1 MAVLV
6 QLSGLPGTGKTT
18 SAINLDAKKTF
29 IIDADK
35 KGLSWAG
42 WRKDYNAENK
52 NYVATSDLTKIV
64 PLLMHVSNNRPEVEV
79 IIIDTQN
86 SITSDI
92 VMMDMKKPDYNQ
104 WKELA
109 IDVYELQD
117 VIRSKVRDNL
127 IVYITAHIEPYTLNG
142 LTYWRTKFDGQK
154 LTKLNMNGKLNYN
167 LYTHVEGEGPDRK
180 YYYITQN
187 NGYTEARSTKGAL
200 PYKIEGDLKTI
211 SGLIQDA
218 EGIQGSY
225 ISKPEKGTKA

>member
-18 SAINLDAKKTF
+18 SAETLDPKKTF
-29 IIDADK
+29 IVDADK

-42 WRKDYNAENK
+42 WRKNYNQDNK

-64 PLLMHVSNNRPEVEV
+64 PLLLHISKNRPEVEV
-79 IIIDTQN
+79 VIIDTQN

-109 IDVYELQD
+109 ADIYELQD
-117 VIRSKVRDNL
+117 VIRSNMRDDMV
-127 IVYITAHIEPYTLNG
+127 VYITAHVEPYTLNG

-167 LYTHVEGEGPDRK
+167 LYTHVEGENQDRK
-180 YYYITQN
+180 YFFITQN
-187 NGYTEARSTKGAL
+187 NGFTEARSTKGAL
-200 PYKIEGDLKTI
+200 PYKIESNLRSVT
-211 SGLIQDA
+211 GLIQEA
-218 EGIQGSY
+218 EGIKGSY
-225 ISKPEKGTKA
+225 TQQKESK